1 MTVSTPQTAAPSR
14 LLFKKPRYAIRV
26 ALALLSV
33 AIVIVIISAT
43 HPVGPDDLGV
53 LIAPPP

>member
-1 MTVSTPQTAAPSR
+1 MTVSTQWTAVPSR
-14 LLFKKPRYAIRV
+14 LSFKKPRYAVLV

-33 AIVIVIISAT
+33 AVVIVIISAT

-53 LIAPPP
+53 LTAFPP